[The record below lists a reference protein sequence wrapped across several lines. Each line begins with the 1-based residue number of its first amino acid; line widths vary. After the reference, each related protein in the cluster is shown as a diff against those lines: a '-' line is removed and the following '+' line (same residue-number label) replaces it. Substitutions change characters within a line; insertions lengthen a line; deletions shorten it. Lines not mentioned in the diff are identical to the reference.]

1 MFTKSIENWAL
12 GPISIDRSRRAD
24 NFGGGIS
31 FWDVLYVDF
40 EDIYN
45 LEMKILF
52 FGLLEVVF
60 KLRDLSRSTQL
71 VELYKIARNQL
82 LGGFIRRILSNL
94 MLWGSN
100 MLQNRSPK

>member
-1 MFTKSIENWAL
+1 MGSGSGTYL
-12 GPISIDRSRRAD
+12 DRRGMLHSKTYL
-24 NFGGGIS
+24 GIS

-40 EDIYN
+40 EDIYYFV
-45 LEMKILF
+45 IQIVF

-82 LGGFIRRILSNL
+82 LGRFIRRF
-94 MLWGSN
+94 
-100 MLQNRSPK
+100 

>member
-1 MFTKSIENWAL
+1 MGFVSGSGTHLDRRGMLHSITYL
-12 GPISIDRSRRAD
+12 
-24 NFGGGIS
+24 GIS

-45 LEMKILF
+45 FKIKNLF

-82 LGGFIRRILSNL
+82 LGRFIRRF
-94 MLWGSN
+94 
-100 MLQNRSPK
+100 